1 MTATPSSGSPAED
14 QPADTSPGP
23 TWGSRLRR
31 VPAGVWLAL
40 VLAVIAIVFIAQNR
54 NRVELQL
61 AGYAISAPLWL
72 LTGTILVLGML
83 IGMLLSHRSRAEGT
97 SRGS

>member
-1 MTATPSSGSPAED
+1 MTATPSSGSPAGAR
-14 QPADTSPGP
+14 PSGAGVGP

-54 NRVELQL
+54 NRVQLQL
-61 AGYAISAPLWL
+61 AGYEISAPLWL
-72 LTGTILVLGML
+72 LTGTVLVVGIL
-83 IGMLLSHRSRAEGT
+83 IGMLLSHRSRGR
-97 SRGS
+97 RGSAG